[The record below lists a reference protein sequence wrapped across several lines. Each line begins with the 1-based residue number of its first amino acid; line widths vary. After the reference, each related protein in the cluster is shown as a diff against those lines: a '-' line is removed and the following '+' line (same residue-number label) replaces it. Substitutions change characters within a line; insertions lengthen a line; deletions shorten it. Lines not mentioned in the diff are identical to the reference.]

1 MNTPITAAADLRKKE
16 ILIAEL
22 REQILH
28 LERERIVEFC
38 DLKNENTTLRESCI
52 ELENKM
58 AAAHNDARHLD
69 SLRSENTSLLERIK
83 ELEIEKEGIQTAQA
97 AMAEAMESTRKR
109 MHRMQ
114 QIFGNLTLEYR
125 KQLEVSEGL
134 AAVVDMCL
142 GHYLPEGHHP
152 HREAAQAALDEYN
165 AIFPHRT
172 RANAGRQTGTRSN
185 V

>member
-114 QIFGNLTLEYR
+114 QIFGNLTMAH
-125 KQLEVSEGL
+125 KIQ
-134 AAVVDMCL
+134 C
-142 GHYLPEGHHP
+142 
-152 HREAAQAALDEYN
+152 EAAQAVVDRWETPTWKDAEPTAAVIYRLRD
-165 AIFPHRT
+165 IL
-172 RANAGRQTGTRSN
+172 ANVKVSDAEHSED
-185 V
+185 